1 MTRRNFFEQDLDDQ
15 KKEEEEK
22 LLLDNV
28 SCNVHSGKFDFSQI
42 FFISV
47 WFKILIYHLT
57 STVA

>member
-28 SCNVHSGKFDFSQI
+28 SCNVHSGKFDFP
-42 FFISV
+42 
-47 WFKILIYHLT
+47 
-57 STVA
+57 